1 MPNIENLATG
11 GTPVYPMARKLWF
24 NSFQPTP
31 APEVIGFATPNL
43 TADEQTLSTCM
54 GLPGTCAVDADCTG
68 ANSPPC
74 NTATGRCFSG
84 SNTIADTAINAHNFV
99 TVPASVPRLVLN
111 GTGQGCPLP

>member
-1 MPNIENLATG
+1 
-11 GTPVYPMARKLWF
+11 
-24 NSFQPTP
+24 
-31 APEVIGFATPNL
+31 
-43 TADEQTLSTCM
+43 M
-54 GLPGTCAVDADCTG
+54 GLPGKCAVDADCTG

-84 SNTIADTAINAHNFV
+84 SNGIADTAITDHNFV

>member
-1 MPNIENLATG
+1 
-11 GTPVYPMARKLWF
+11 MARKLWF

-84 SNTIADTAINAHNFV
+84 SNGIADTAITDAQLRHR
-99 TVPASVPRLVLN
+99 A
-111 GTGQGCPLP
+111 GQRSAPGAERDRGCPLP